1 MAHYAFM
8 NSDNVVVKVM
18 TGVDEDVIQYD
29 QENNPVGG
37 TSEAWEEFY
46 EKQPWNSGLYCKRTS
61 YNGRIRKQYAGIGF
75 FYDSV
80 NDVFI
85 TPQPYPSWTLD
96 QNYDWQPPKPM
107 PSEGFWIWDEEVGEW
122 VEQEISVA

>member
-1 MAHYAFM
+1 
-8 NSDNVVVKVM
+8 M

-46 EKQPWNSGLYCKRTS
+46 EKQPWNAGLYCKRTS

-75 FYDSV
+75 FYDLS

-85 TPQPYPSWTLD
+85 TPQPYPSWNLD
-96 QNYDWQPPKPM
+96 QNHDWQPPKPM
-107 PSEGFWIWDEEVGEW
+107 PSEGFWIWDEQAQEW
-122 VEQEISVA
+122 VNVEANA